1 MKYFAN
7 GWRRLAGACR
17 GLLRR
22 ALRIY
27 RNVPIRIKF
36 LAVLNTILI
45 VPLMVIGYVSYKS
58 SEQVIRNNSIRYSQ
72 DILKMIELRLSD
84 NILNLNMIS
93 QNAMIDERI
102 YDPIDAAAS
111 GRTPGYEEAQ
121 DMGAYLRNIILN
133 VNEIQSVCIVSNG
146 GDYISADNNKTKIS
160 IKSIVPPAS
169 DMLDDIRRKAE
180 TGGGAPVWVIQP
192 QSKASAH
199 ILYARTLY
207 DRDTYKEIGMMVILL
222 NSDYFNSVFQ
232 NVESGN
238 MQNIAVLSGSGSA
251 SQVILSRDASP
262 RAQLPADDL
271 RRVADNGWFIDG
283 RRQVLV
289 TYTQMSSPAWKVL
302 SYVSLGSLYRDIRDL
317 RNKILFSCLITI
329 LAISLVGALMS
340 YDFISAINKLVTGMK
355 KVQQGEE
362 NVSINLDRR
371 DEIGYMGETF
381 NNMVSEISMLEK
393 WVYREQLTRKEAEIK
408 SLQSQINPHFLF
420 NTLESINWMAQ
431 LENAPDISETVTALA
446 TLMEANISRDDK
458 FIPLRQELDYI
469 DNYMLI
475 LKKRFEDRLELIER
489 IDEGSLDIEIP
500 RLLIQPVVE
509 NAVYHGVGNTRGKG
523 VIRLVTRT
531 QGGELTVTVEDNGAG
546 IEPERL
552 AELNRRMQVDDPT
565 YFENLA
571 NRHGGGIGLENVN
584 RRIRLFYGSEYGIR
598 IESVP
603 GEYTRVILRI
613 PVAAA

>member
-1 MKYFAN
+1 MKHFAN

-45 VPLMVIGYVSYKS
+45 VPLVVIGYVSYKS

-111 GRTPGYEEAQ
+111 GRTPSYEEAQ

-169 DMLDDIRRKAE
+169 DVLDDIRRQAE

-192 QSKASAH
+192 QNKASAH

-207 DRDTYKEIGMMVILL
+207 DRDTYKEIGLMVILL

-262 RAQLPADDL
+262 KAQLPADDL

-329 LAISLVGALMS
+329 LAISLVGSLMS

-523 VIRLVTRT
+523 VIRLVTHT

-552 AELNRRMQVDDPT
+552 TELNRRMQVDDQT

-598 IESVP
+598 IESVL
-603 GEYTRVILRI
+603 GEYTRVILSI

>member
-1 MKYFAN
+1 MKHFAN

-111 GRTPGYEEAQ
+111 GRTPCYEEAQ

-169 DMLDDIRRKAE
+169 DVLDDIRRQAE

-192 QSKASAH
+192 QNKAPAH

-207 DRDTYKEIGMMVILL
+207 DRDTYKEIGLMVILL

-262 RAQLPADDL
+262 KAQLPADDL

-329 LAISLVGALMS
+329 LAISLVGSLMS

-523 VIRLVTRT
+523 IIRLVTHT

-552 AELNRRMQVDDPT
+552 TELNRRMQVDDQT

-598 IESVP
+598 IESVL

>member
-1 MKYFAN
+1 MKHFAN

-45 VPLMVIGYVSYKS
+45 VPLVVIGYVSYKS

-111 GRTPGYEEAQ
+111 GRTPSYEEAQ

-169 DMLDDIRRKAE
+169 DVLDDIRRQAE

-192 QSKASAH
+192 QNKASAH

-207 DRDTYKEIGMMVILL
+207 DRDTYKEIGLMVILL

-262 RAQLPADDL
+262 KAQLPADDL

-329 LAISLVGALMS
+329 LAISLVGSLMS

-523 VIRLVTRT
+523 VIRLVTHT

-552 AELNRRMQVDDPT
+552 IELNRRMQVDDQT

-598 IESVP
+598 IESVL
-603 GEYTRVILRI
+603 GEYTRVILSI